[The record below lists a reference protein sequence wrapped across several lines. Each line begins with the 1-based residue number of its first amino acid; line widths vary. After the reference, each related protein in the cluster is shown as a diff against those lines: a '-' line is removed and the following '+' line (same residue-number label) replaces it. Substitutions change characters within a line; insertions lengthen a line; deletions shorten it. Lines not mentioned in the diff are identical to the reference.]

1 MSDKS
6 NAGSGSDGEDAFE
19 EAYEVEEIRDK
30 MRGDDDEYLYYVKWV
45 GWESDTNTWEPIEHL
60 ADCPDKLA
68 EFEKKW
74 RRKQDLKKERRR
86 EEKER
91 KRQQRR
97 ERELKAAA
105 RFKVDSDSDG
115 GYDRGSVEAR
125 KEKKKVASSGDS
137 DSGDE
142 KRREKHKKH
151 KEDKERRRERSRE
164 RRKEEE
170 KKRQPKF
177 FRDIKPEKI
186 LGVTTDPGE
195 LYFYIKWQDDK
206 AEPGLVK
213 AKEAYQKI
221 PNMCLKFYEKHLVWN
236 KKEAPVAAEKPES
249 AKTEPEPVKSES
261 KPTDEGIKEDK
272 DKDNQNDAT
281 LPLEPAANNT
291 KEEKGEKEEDDELDS
306 LPAPVPAD

>member
-6 NAGSGSDGEDAFE
+6 NAGSGSEDEFE

-30 MRGDDDEYLYYVKWV
+30 MRDGDDGEYLYFVKWV
-45 GWESDTNTWEPIEHL
+45 GWESDTNTWEPVEHL
-60 ADCPDKLA
+60 ADCPEKLA

-97 ERELKAAA
+97 EKELKAAA
-105 RFKVDSDSDG
+105 RYRLDSDSDG

-125 KEKKKVASSGDS
+125 KEKKKVASSSDS

-142 KRREKHKKH
+142 KRKEKHKKH

-164 RRKEEE
+164 RRREEEE
-170 KKRQPKF
+170 KRKKQPKF

-221 PNMCLKFYEKHLVWN
+221 PMMCLKFYEKHLVWN
-236 KKEAPVAAEKPES
+236 KKEAPPA
-249 AKTEPEPVKSES
+249 PEPVKTDP
-261 KPTDEGIKEDK
+261 KPAEEAVKDDKEVR
-272 DKDNQNDAT
+272 DNQNDET
-281 LPLEPAANNT
+281 LPLEPAATSTNEN
-291 KEEKGEKEEDDELDS
+291 KDEDDELDS